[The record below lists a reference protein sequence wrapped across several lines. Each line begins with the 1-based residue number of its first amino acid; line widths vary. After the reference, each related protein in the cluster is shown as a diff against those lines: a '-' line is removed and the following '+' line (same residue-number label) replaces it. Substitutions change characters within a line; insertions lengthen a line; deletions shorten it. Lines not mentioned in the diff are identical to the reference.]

1 VLDFARS
8 SYYDREKRKDRI
20 DTERERLK
28 ARVVELHAAS
38 RGAAGSRTLSAAL
51 RAEGEAVGRYKARR
65 LMEEAGVA
73 SRQRRPHRYR
83 VAAQEAE
90 IAPNRLNRQFEVAS
104 PNTVWCGDV
113 TYIWAGTQWLYLAVV
128 LDLYA
133 RRVVGW
139 AISSSPDSAL
149 TKQALAVAYELR
161 GRPSGVMFHS
171 DQGCHYTSLAFRQ
184 QLWRFGMQ
192 QSMSRKGNCWDNA
205 PMERFF
211 GSLKSEWIPE
221 RGYQSHQEAEGDILR
236 YLTHYYNRVRLHSFN
251 EYRPPAEAEKL
262 AA

>member
-1 VLDFARS
+1 MLDLPRS
-8 SYYDREKRKDRI
+8 SYYDRTKRAVRTDP
-20 DTERERLK
+20 ERDRLK

-51 RAEGEAVGRYKARR
+51 RAEGEAVGRYKTRR
-65 LMEEAGVA
+65 LMREAGVV

-83 VAAQEAE
+83 IAAQEAE
-90 IAPNRLNRQFEVAS
+90 IAPNRLERQFEVAR

-113 TYIWAGTQWLYLAVV
+113 TYIWAGSQWLYLAVV

-139 AISSSPDSAL
+139 AISRSPDSEL
-149 TKQALAVAYELR
+149 TKQALAVAYESR
-161 GRPSGVMFHS
+161 GRPQGVLYHS
-171 DQGCHYTSLAFRQ
+171 DQGCHYTSRTFRQ

-221 RGYQSHQEAEGDILR
+221 EGYQSFAEAEADILR
-236 YLTHYYNRVRLHSFN
+236 YLTHYYNRERLHSFN
-251 EYRPPAEAEKL
+251 DYRSPAAAEEL